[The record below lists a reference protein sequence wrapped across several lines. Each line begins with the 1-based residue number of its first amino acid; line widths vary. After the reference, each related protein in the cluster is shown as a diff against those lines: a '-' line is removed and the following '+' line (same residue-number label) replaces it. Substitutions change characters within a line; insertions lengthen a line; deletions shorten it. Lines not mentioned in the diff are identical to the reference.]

1 MMIPFRPQFFNFPF
15 NNFYNY
21 RPPNYYT
28 YNPNHNQKN
37 TSYNTMQ
44 GYNSNES
51 KKNFD
56 QNNSNFLHENS
67 HHSTQ
72 GNNFS
77 QKEEPQGKNESSTY
91 DSDEYFFEL
100 FGLKLYFDDVLLI
113 CLLFFLYQEGV
124 KDQELF
130 ISLILL
136 LLS

>member
-37 TSYNTMQ
+37 TSYNTIQ

-51 KKNFD
+51 RKNFAE
-56 QNNSNFLHENS
+56 NNSNFLHEKS
-67 HHSTQ
+67 HHSTPKNTFFQ
-72 GNNFS
+72 EES
-77 QKEEPQGKNESSTY
+77 QPQNKSSTY